1 MTARSP
7 ARSCGRASG
16 RSVLMLPEVAMPIPM
31 PPITPAKMNRTG
43 SPADFTIGD
52 EDITLLRGLQ
62 IRDYG
67 DDSVFPVY
75 SGR

>member
-1 MTARSP
+1 
-7 ARSCGRASG
+7 
-16 RSVLMLPEVAMPIPM
+16 
-31 PPITPAKMNRTG
+31 MNRTG

-52 EDITLLRGLQ
+52 EGITLLRGLQ